1 VKKSLARQFCRTGLF
16 FQLFRLRKFFA
27 TFPYYGKFSGNVSG
41 ATDSPAIDGSR
52 PVFVGQLLRGHRA
65 CVQ

>member
-1 VKKSLARQFCRTGLF
+1 VKKAPSGKNCRTGLF

-52 PVFVGQLLRGHRA
+52 LVFVGQLLRGQRA